1 MVQRYSKKG
10 KIQRKRAIFFFIQ
23 NLLCKFAPNN
33 NANHIM
39 TNLSVLF
46 LFSFRS
52 LLRLD
57 ILVWVAGVPLLI
69 FAAIVLYSQ
78 FRTYRRLKGEVE
90 QLDKMKLHS
99 VEYDLVLKAMKLA
112 VWRIDVAT
120 RTITMEADYRDDSDS
135 FSPPPGI
142 SLEEL
147 SKYLLPEYRELL
159 LQSASDLLEGRLEMT
174 HLQYQFK
181 LPYTDKTYWSDV
193 FATVDKRDLEGRP
206 ISVVG
211 TVMRIDQQKSAERA
225 LMDALYHAEESDRLK
240 SAFLANISHE
250 IRTPLNAIVGFSDV
264 LSSVEDATERQEL
277 LQLIHQNNN
286 RLLRLFDDVVS
297 MAKLEAQGGGVVK
310 KSTFS
315 LKEVMLQLVDKYQDS
330 AVVSD
335 VPLSID
341 ESEALPR
348 LTTDRDRLR
357 EILNQYVN
365 NALKFTTQGQVT
377 MGCSSR
383 GDVWRIWV
391 KDTGIGIPEERCN
404 EQLFERFV
412 KLDEFSSG
420 TGLGLSICRSLAKT
434 IGGTV
439 GLESHEGKGSTFW
452 VELKKESS

>member
-1 MVQRYSKKG
+1 
-10 KIQRKRAIFFFIQ
+10 
-23 NLLCKFAPNN
+23 
-33 NANHIM
+33 
-39 TNLSVLF
+39 
-46 LFSFRS
+46 
-52 LLRLD
+52 
-57 ILVWVAGVPLLI
+57 
-69 FAAIVLYSQ
+69 
-78 FRTYRRLKGEVE
+78 
-90 QLDKMKLHS
+90 
-99 VEYDLVLKAMKLA
+99 
-112 VWRIDVAT
+112 
-120 RTITMEADYRDDSDS
+120 
-135 FSPPPGI
+135 
-142 SLEEL
+142 
-147 SKYLLPEYRELL
+147 
-159 LQSASDLLEGRLEMT
+159 
-174 HLQYQFK
+174 
-181 LPYTDKTYWSDV
+181 
-193 FATVDKRDLEGRP
+193 
-206 ISVVG
+206 
-211 TVMRIDQQKSAERA
+211 
-225 LMDALYHAEESDRLK
+225 
-240 SAFLANISHE
+240 
-250 IRTPLNAIVGFSDV
+250 VGFSDV

-330 AVVSD
+330 AVASD